1 MPVSSNKLQEF
12 TIKAAN
18 QSQIELHAKVSYV
31 IWPRAQSYE
40 EYWEVYNTE
49 RREAPWGKDAFQTW
63 VLVHR
68 ADPEGEIY
76 AACKTYRR
84 KSFVKHRGA
93 DDIED
98 GYVYGMA
105 SVVTPKQHLRNG
117 YATRLLSLLHRY
129 FGPENTLPPIPESWG
144 KGQPYIPLP
153 PDIAPKIPKALGS
166 ILWSDVGSTFYSR
179 CLSGQDRQ
187 GWVVDDALNGELVWK
202 ILPNAD
208 PLEEGYT
215 WIYQEGLVSVGQEL
229 SMRVQNELRRS
240 DTTER
245 SIFMQDPA
253 NPGTLFFLPVKGAWM
268 NPEFKSFPVGLRI
281 KAPSGKSTEDAI
293 VLFTVSNRSIRKRF
307 LVTFVSNL
315 DPLQLPSVLK
325 AFDTLAT
332 KVGHEEGCVW
342 GLDAESELVKA
353 WKALSEREVE
363 VGRRE
368 EVDGHLLG
376 VAWYGREEDRGML
389 GDGQMWSWC

>member
-1 MPVSSNKLQEF
+1 MISKMVMCMVSPQWSLRSNIF
-12 TIKAAN
+12 
-18 QSQIELHAKVSYV
+18 VS
-31 IWPRAQSYE
+31 IQM
-40 EYWEVYNTE
+40 
-49 RREAPWGKDAFQTW
+49 KIFLTW
-63 VLVHR
+63 
-68 ADPEGEIY
+68 ADSM
-76 AACKTYRR
+76 C
-84 KSFVKHRGA
+84 
-93 DDIED
+93 
-98 GYVYGMA
+98 
-105 SVVTPKQHLRNG
+105 SVGNG

-144 KGQPYIPLP
+144 KGQPYIQLP
-153 PDIAPKIPKALGS
+153 PDIAPKVPKALGS

-187 GWVVDDALNGELVWK
+187 GWTVDDALNGELVWK

-208 PLEEGYT
+208 PLEEAYT
-215 WIYQEGLVSVGQEL
+215 WIYQEGLVSTGQEL
-229 SMRVQNELRRS
+229 SVRVQNELRRS

-281 KAPSGKSTEDAI
+281 KAPSCNSAEDAI

-307 LVTFVSNL
+307 LVTFISNL
-315 DPLQLPSVLK
+315 NPSQLPSLLK

-353 WKALSEREVE
+353 WKALSEREVK

-389 GDGQMWSWC
+389 EDGQMWSWC